1 MMLTMKKTVYGT
13 GNEDSVGPGCHGG
26 NKDDAGLSS
35 MIMVIMKTVMILT
48 VVMMVVVVSFVDYRK
63 CLKAAKE
70 AKPVGVKNQ

>member
-35 MIMVIMKTVMILT
+35 MVMVIMKT
-48 VVMMVVVVSFVDYRK
+48 
-63 CLKAAKE
+63 
-70 AKPVGVKNQ
+70 G